1 MTTNALSISV
11 AIVFLHLASAY
22 LRFFVFRGGMTADL
36 AVRLWRRLALWSAV
50 HLAFYLLFFS
60 SDGIT
65 VFSYKAALMLGWVP
79 FLAIFMVTVRRNPW
93 QHIFV
98 FGMSAIWSFSLHSL
112 SGLVTG
118 FFLDGSAPVFFMT
131 VHAWL
136 CLLLFLLLLP
146 LACRCFGN
154 LQPSTFFFASSPH
167 GRYLASLPL
176 VILVMP
182 LLLSADGELIPSL
195 RERISCL
202 FLPIGF
208 FFLYRASLLAAQ
220 QSLEHLDSLRTASR
234 LKARLAFLD
243 EHQRQLLQSHEELS
257 LLRHDLRHNYRLLC
271 AMLEAGET
279 ERAVEYIGAQE
290 QQLGVR
296 DEEGTA

>member
-1 MTTNALSISV
+1 MTTNTLSISL

-22 LRFFVFRGGMTADL
+22 LRFFVFRGGMPADL
-36 AVRLWRRLALWSAV
+36 TMRLWRRLALWSAI

-60 SDGIT
+60 SGGIT

-79 FLAIFMVTVRRNPW
+79 FLAIFTATVRRNPW

-98 FGMSAIWSFSLHSL
+98 FGLSAIWSFFLHSL
-112 SGLVTG
+112 SSLVTS

-131 VHAWL
+131 VQAWL

-146 LACRCFGN
+146 LALRYFGN
-154 LQPSTFFFASSPH
+154 LQPSAFFFASSPH

-220 QSLEHLDSLRTASR
+220 QSLEHLDSLRAAAR

-257 LLRHDLRHNYRLLC
+257 VLRHDLRHNYRLLC
-271 AMLEAGET
+271 AMLEAGEA
-279 ERAVEYIGAQE
+279 ERAVEYIDAQE
-290 QQLGVR
+290 QQLGTR
-296 DEEGTA
+296 GEEETS